1 MLPPGVCLSTLVL
14 RVSLWKEAE
23 ISGATEIENHS
34 CLLPVIFSVL
44 FYKTYSRF
52 IAPEEIWLMI
62 STTAASPYCLFSK
75 NA

>member
-14 RVSLWKEAE
+14 RVSSWKEAE

-44 FYKTYSRF
+44 FYF
-52 IAPEEIWLMI
+52 IGKFDFCRPLER
-62 STTAASPYCLFSK
+62 K
-75 NA
+75 